1 MEKDLE
7 KLIAKKN
14 PHEGHRA
21 RMRCKFD
28 RDPEMETIE
37 DHEALE
43 FHLSLIIPRKDTN
56 ELAHELIAKFGSLD
70 AVMSASPAELVKVK
84 NMTVSASYMLA
95 SEFAMVR
102 KAMRAGSVTSRNK
115 RLHRPE
121 ECISYMHSY
130 FIGRKTECFCIA
142 LLDVNFRL
150 IRAFFAPGDSG
161 AEINIDSSDIV
172 LKATR
177 DGASYV
183 CIAHNHPSGNVTP
196 SFDDIEM
203 TRKLFEALSSVG
215 VKLLDHVIFYEYDVF
230 SFHNN
235 GILQKFNDDVLKK
248 FENKLMEHPEER
260 QLFLFQLN
268 EYFIEPSKFITD
280 KIVTTSKKDLIAG
293 LKRANKKHDD
303 DFF

>member
-1 MEKDLE
+1 MH
-7 KLIAKKN
+7 KLY
-14 PHEGHRA
+14 
-21 RMRCKFD
+21 
-28 RDPEMETIE
+28 
-37 DHEALE
+37 AL
-43 FHLSLIIPRKDTN
+43 
-56 ELAHELIAKFGSLD
+56 
-70 AVMSASPAELVKVK
+70 
-84 NMTVSASYMLA
+84 
-95 SEFAMVR
+95 
-102 KAMRAGSVTSRNK
+102 
-115 RLHRPE
+115 
-121 ECISYMHSY
+121 Y

-150 IRAFFAPGDSG
+150 IRAFFTPGDSG

-203 TRKLFEALSSVG
+203 TRKLFEALASVG
-215 VKLLDHVIFYEYDVF
+215 VKLLDHVIFYEYGVF

-248 FENKLMEHPEER
+248 SENRLMEHPEER